1 MPIPRRAI
9 AVPRARAASRYF
21 TSTDPLDPA
30 NTQTRIMAFLYQ
42 NSCHKKALREAQRRP
57 IGGAWQGGDMTITR
71 RELLAGA
78 ALLPAARALAWVPE
92 RPRPRDV
99 ADAALLAAMQ
109 AGATYADV
117 RLVRQRRQNLAT
129 RDDHLTSIS
138 DTESYGLGVR
148 VLKAGTWGFAAAPEI
163 TAGSASALARKAV
176 QIAEAN
182 AALERRPVQLAP
194 EPPHEDSWEA
204 PIEKD
209 PLRVPVKTKVALLV
223 EAAKA
228 AVPQVRAVMG
238 FFRLAIEEK
247 AFFSSEGSAI
257 EQMITRTGGGYTVTA
272 VEEGRGFET
281 RRTLLPPRGAGFEHV
296 ERAGFVEQAPRI
308 AREALDKL
316 RADRVKPGPRDLVLD
331 PSHLWLTI
339 HESLGHSTE
348 LDRVLGYEANF
359 AGTSFATADQL
370 GKLRYGGPL
379 MHVTADRVEPGG
391 LATCGYDDDGVATQR
406 FDLIREGV
414 LVAFQTVRDQTGLPG
429 FGGPRSS
436 GCSYADSWASVPFQ
450 RMPNVSLMAGKAP
463 LTFDELI
470 TQTQDGIYIVGDGS
484 YSIDHQRKNFQ
495 FGGDFFWQIAN
506 GKLARPLRKVA
517 YQSNTPEFWS
527 SMDAVC
533 DAREWRLYGAFDDAK
548 GEPVQLNPVSHGC
561 PPARFR
567 GVRVID
573 AGAVQS

>member
-1 MPIPRRAI
+1 
-9 AVPRARAASRYF
+9 
-21 TSTDPLDPA
+21 
-30 NTQTRIMAFLYQ
+30 
-42 NSCHKKALREAQRRP
+42 
-57 IGGAWQGGDMTITR
+57 MTITR

-109 AGATYADV
+109 AGAAYADV
-117 RLVRQRRQNLAT
+117 RLVRQRRQNIAT

-138 DTESYGLGVR
+138 DTDSYGLGVR
-148 VLKAGTWGFAAAPEI
+148 VLKGGTWGFAAAPEI

-194 EPPHEDSWEA
+194 EPPHEDSWET

-228 AVPQVRAVMG
+228 AKAAVHQIRAVTG
-238 FFRLAIEEK
+238 SFRLAIEEK

-281 RRTLLPPRGAGFEHV
+281 RRTSLPPRGAGFEHV

-450 RMPNVSLMAGKAP
+450 RMPNVSLMPGKAP
-463 LTFDELI
+463 LTFAELI
-470 TQTQDGIYIVGDGS
+470 AQTQDGIYIVGDGS

-495 FGGDFFWQIAN
+495 FGGDFFWQIEN

-533 DAREWRLYGAFDDAK
+533 DAREWRLYGAFDDGK

-573 AGAVQS
+573 AGAAQS

>member
-9 AVPRARAASRYF
+9 AAPRARAASRYF

-30 NTQTRIMAFLYQ
+30 NTQTRIMVFLYQ
-42 NSCHKKALREAQRRP
+42 NSCHKKALRTARRRP

-78 ALLPAARALAWVPE
+78 VLLPAARALAWVPE

-148 VLKAGTWGFAAAPEI
+148 VLKGGTWGFAAAPEI
-163 TAGSASALARKAV
+163 SPGSASALARK
-176 QIAEAN
+176 
-182 AALERRPVQLAP
+182 
-194 EPPHEDSWEA
+194 
-204 PIEKD
+204 
-209 PLRVPVKTKVALLV
+209 
-223 EAAKA
+223 AAKA
-228 AVPQVRAVMG
+228 AVPQVRAVTG

-281 RRTLLPPRGAGFEHV
+281 RSTLLPPRGAGFEHV

-406 FDLIREGV
+406 FDLIRDGV
-414 LVAFQTVRDQTGLPG
+414 LVAFQTVRDQAGLPG

-450 RMPNVSLMAGKAP
+450 RMPNVSLMPGKAP

-470 TQTQDGIYIVGDGS
+470 AQTQDGIYIVGDGS

>member
-57 IGGAWQGGDMTITR
+57 ISGGWQGGGMTITR
-71 RELLAGA
+71 RELLAG
-78 ALLPAARALAWVPE
+78 
-92 RPRPRDV
+92 
-99 ADAALLAAMQ
+99 AALLAAMQ

-148 VLKAGTWGFAAAPEI
+148 VLKGGTWGFAAAPEI

-194 EPPHEDSWEA
+194 EPPHEDSWET
-204 PIEKD
+204 PTEKD

-228 AVPQVRAVMG
+228 AKAAVPQVRAVTG

-247 AFFSSEGSAI
+247 ALFSSEGSAI

-370 GKLRYGGPL
+370 GKLRYGGLL

-391 LATCGYDDDGVATQR
+391 RAGWPPAATTTTAS
-406 FDLIREGV
+406 
-414 LVAFQTVRDQTGLPG
+414 
-429 FGGPRSS
+429 PRS
-436 GCSYADSWASVPFQ
+436 ASP
-450 RMPNVSLMAGKAP
+450 
-463 LTFDELI
+463 
-470 TQTQDGIYIVGDGS
+470 
-484 YSIDHQRKNFQ
+484 
-495 FGGDFFWQIAN
+495 
-506 GKLARPLRKVA
+506 
-517 YQSNTPEFWS
+517 
-527 SMDAVC
+527 
-533 DAREWRLYGAFDDAK
+533 
-548 GEPVQLNPVSHGC
+548 
-561 PPARFR
+561 
-567 GVRVID
+567 
-573 AGAVQS
+573 

>member
-1 MPIPRRAI
+1 
-9 AVPRARAASRYF
+9 
-21 TSTDPLDPA
+21 
-30 NTQTRIMAFLYQ
+30 MA
-42 NSCHKKALREAQRRP
+42 
-57 IGGAWQGGDMTITR
+57 ITR

-148 VLKAGTWGFAAAPEI
+148 VLKGGTWGFAAAPEI
-163 TAGSASALARKAV
+163 SPGSASALARKAV

-194 EPPHEDSWEA
+194 EPPHEDSWET

-228 AVPQVRAVMG
+228 AKAAVPQVRAVTG

-281 RRTLLPPRGAGFEHV
+281 RSTLLPPRGAGFEHV

-370 GKLRYGGPL
+370 GKLR
-379 MHVTADRVEPGG
+379 
-391 LATCGYDDDGVATQR
+391 VATQR
-406 FDLIREGV
+406 FDLIRDGV
-414 LVAFQTVRDQTGLPG
+414 LVAFQTVRDQAGLPG

-450 RMPNVSLMAGKAP
+450 RMPNVSLMPGKAP

-470 TQTQDGIYIVGDGS
+470 AQTQDGIYIVGDGS

-567 GVRVID
+567 KVRVID

>member
-9 AVPRARAASRYF
+9 AAPRARAASRYF

-57 IGGAWQGGDMTITR
+57 ISGGWQGGGMTITR

-78 ALLPAARALAWVPE
+78 VLLP
-92 RPRPRDV
+92 
-99 ADAALLAAMQ
+99 AMQ

-182 AALERRPVQLAP
+182 
-194 EPPHEDSWEA
+194 
-204 PIEKD
+204 
-209 PLRVPVKTKVALLV
+209 
-223 EAAKA
+223 AAKA

-391 LATCGYDDDGVATQR
+391 RAGWPPAATTTTAS
-406 FDLIREGV
+406 
-414 LVAFQTVRDQTGLPG
+414 
-429 FGGPRSS
+429 PRS
-436 GCSYADSWASVPFQ
+436 AS
-450 RMPNVSLMAGKAP
+450 
-463 LTFDELI
+463 T
-470 TQTQDGIYIVGDGS
+470 
-484 YSIDHQRKNFQ
+484 
-495 FGGDFFWQIAN
+495 
-506 GKLARPLRKVA
+506 
-517 YQSNTPEFWS
+517 
-527 SMDAVC
+527 
-533 DAREWRLYGAFDDAK
+533 
-548 GEPVQLNPVSHGC
+548 
-561 PPARFR
+561 
-567 GVRVID
+567 
-573 AGAVQS
+573 